1 MRLPSKPTILMGRNH
16 WSRCVGLTLSST
28 DRTASPQ
35 SSCMFYS
42 QRPSQKKISK
52 HKCLDTLVPNLPT
65 ADPKEARPGFHE
77 PAKPGGD
84 VSGEAFTTNG
94 AEERQDE
101 KCVCLRCPG
110 ICGNRELSGEG
121 QTQQVRR
128 QIRIVRPSNGDS

>member
-42 QRPSQKKISK
+42 QRPSRKKISK
-52 HKCLDTLVPNLPT
+52 HECLDTLVPNLPT
-65 ADPKEARPGFHE
+65 AAAKDARPGFHE

-84 VSGEAFTTNG
+84 VGGRPLLPTRQKSGKTKNAFAYDAPESVEIENF
-94 AEERQDE
+94 
-101 KCVCLRCPG
+101 P
-110 ICGNRELSGEG
+110 
-121 QTQQVRR
+121 VRA
-128 QIRIVRPSNGDS
+128 RPSRFGDKFAQSV